1 MPTPFCSFSRPDFKI
16 SFLYGS
22 SSNYLYLLRSSACVI
37 LGSYSL
43 YLFHQSYKKHL
54 SQKELPQ
61 KYTTK
66 QFNIF
71 SVWLHLIHLQS
82 SFMREQRLSLY
93 ILIWFLCFLRW
104 LPSNE
109 LLEAR
114 PKPLGMKVVWKRTL
128 CIMLLRQ
135 ELLFL
140 RLPMIT
146 NHKARYK
153 SHTKM
158 FFGPTILI
166 ITAIYDPVRK
176 KSVTIT
182 YWYISKIK
190 MWQTL
195 L

>member
-1 MPTPFCSFSRPDFKI
+1 MLYWDFIVYIFFINRTKSI
-16 SFLYGS
+16 
-22 SSNYLYLLRSSACVI
+22 C
-37 LGSYSL
+37 
-43 YLFHQSYKKHL
+43 HKKNCH
-54 SQKELPQ
+54 KNIPQ
-61 KYTTK
+61 K

-146 NHKARYK
+146 NHKAQYK

>member
-22 SSNYLYLLRSSACVI
+22 SLNYLYLLRSSVCVI
-37 LGSYSL
+37 GSL
-43 YLFHQSYKKHL
+43 YLISFL
-54 SQKELPQ
+54 SIVQKAFVTKRLAT
-61 KYTTK
+61 KIYHKK

-140 RLPMIT
+140 RLAMIT
-146 NHKARYK
+146 NHKAQYK

-166 ITAIYDPVRK
+166 ITAIYDSVRK
-176 KSVTIT
+176 K
-182 YWYISKIK
+182 
-190 MWQTL
+190 
-195 L
+195 

>member
-1 MPTPFCSFSRPDFKI
+1 MLYWDFIAYIFFINRTKSKFVTKRIATKI
-16 SFLYGS
+16 Y
-22 SSNYLYLLRSSACVI
+22 
-37 LGSYSL
+37 
-43 YLFHQSYKKHL
+43 HK
-54 SQKELPQ
+54 
-61 KYTTK
+61 K

-114 PKPLGMKVVWKRTL
+114 PKPLGMKVVWKTTL

-140 RLPMIT
+140 RLTMIT
-146 NHKARYK
+146 NHKTQYK

-166 ITAIYDPVRK
+166 ITAIYDSVRK
-176 KSVTIT
+176 KAVTIT
-182 YWYISKIK
+182 YWYISIK
-190 MWQTL
+190 NKNVVNVIISMEYVNWSL
-195 L
+195 YYYDLKESPNN